1 MYDKKKSNYDY
12 GLRDTDIEFNSISAY
27 DCTGLIP
34 SAVTDEAQA
43 EAYEELYPYLSSPN
57 NDKTNRN

>member
-1 MYDKKKSNYDY
+1 MNEKKKSNYDY
-12 GLRDTDIEFNSISAY
+12 GFRNTDIELNSISAY

-34 SAVTDEAQA
+34 SAVIDDAQA
-43 EAYEELYPYLSSPN
+43 EAYEELYPYITSPN